1 MTQQYIQSPVTIPVA
16 ALNIG
21 DSYAGMTLRFGS
33 LMPVTRPTG
42 DIEGEAVQWTHQAAL
57 SPTSAVQLRDMLD
70 AAIKGWE
77 ARFGA
82 IPTMGVSFTKNG
94 EAPQPEATETACG
107 VCGSTGSLI
116 EPRDDGTYGKIQC
129 PACNGQGTVAMSM
142 AGVSILDLFRR
153 PPSV

>member
-21 DSYAGMTLRFGS
+21 DSYAGMTVRFGS

-94 EAPQPEATETACG
+94 EAPQPEATETQTCASCG
-107 VCGSTGSLI
+107 GSGSVEFLFDELPGTSNCDVCAGRG
-116 EPRDDGTYGKIQC
+116 R
-129 PACNGQGTVAMSM
+129 VAKPG
-142 AGVSILDLFRR
+142 AAVSILDLFRR

>member
-21 DSYAGMTLRFGS
+21 DSYAGMTVRFGS
-33 LMPVTRPTG
+33 LMPVTQPTG
-42 DIEGEAVQWTHQAAL
+42 DIVGEAVQWTHQAAL
-57 SPTSAVQLRDMLD
+57 SPTSAVQMRDMLD

-94 EAPQPEATETACG
+94 EAPQPEAKTEDCETCG
-107 VCGSTGSLI
+107 GKGQRLDPDVGEMRRCFVC
-116 EPRDDGTYGKIQC
+116 DGRGE
-129 PACNGQGTVAMSM
+129 VEMSKPS